1 MALDA
6 SLKTNANC
14 KDVKVVF
21 LVILNLAWCHEM
33 NFVM

>member
-1 MALDA
+1 MTLDA

-21 LVILNLAWCHEM
+21 LVILNLAWCHGM
-33 NFVM
+33 SFVV